1 MSASSISYDLII
13 VGGGPSGSAAALY
26 ARRYGLKTLLLD
38 KATFPR
44 DKVCGDALSGKS
56 VAVLRDL
63 GLLEKTAQLPGAA
76 IQRII
81 FTSPNHTEL
90 EIDLTNSHL
99 DQIPEGFVIRRK
111 IFDQFLFEQA
121 RQAADTCLEGFTVTG
136 MVVEDGQ
143 VCGVRG
149 KAAGRDAELAYRGRI
164 VLGADGYN
172 SMVARKMGL
181 YRHEPKHMVVALRQ
195 YFENVTGLTNQ
206 IELHFVDEVL
216 PGYFW
221 IFPLENGY
229 ANVGIGMLHSHIKR
243 QKINLKAPL
252 QAVIGSPT
260 FRHRFADA
268 TPQEDPVG
276 WNLPVG
282 SRHSQMVGDGFMLL
296 GDAAGLI
303 DPFTG
308 EGIGN
313 ALYSARYA
321 VETARDALAA
331 NDLSASFLARYD
343 KDLWA
348 AIGSELKISTQLQ
361 KIGRS
366 RFLLNLVIGKAS
378 RNRDIAD
385 LIAGM
390 IANEVP
396 KAKLANP
403 MFYLKLL
410 FS

>member
-13 VGGGPSGSAAALY
+13 VGAGPSGSAAALY

-56 VAVLRDL
+56 VAILRDL

-136 MVVEDGQ
+136 MVLEDGR

-149 KAAGRDAELAYRGRI
+149 KAAGSDTEVAYRGRI
-164 VLGADGYN
+164 ILGADGYN
-172 SMVARKMGL
+172 SMVARRMGL
-181 YRHEPKHMVVALRQ
+181 YRHEPKHLVVALRQ
-195 YFENVTGLTNQ
+195 YYENVTGLTNQ

-229 ANVGIGMLHSHIKR
+229 ANVGIGIHYSDGIEKHIEWAKEGVNFIFHSSDISLAR
-243 QKINLKAPL
+243 ETLIADFQ
-252 QAVIGSPT
+252 
-260 FRHRFADA
+260 RF
-268 TPQEDPVG
+268 
-276 WNLPVG
+276 
-282 SRHSQMVGDGFMLL
+282 
-296 GDAAGLI
+296 
-303 DPFTG
+303 
-308 EGIGN
+308 
-313 ALYSARYA
+313 
-321 VETARDALAA
+321 RDAPHA
-331 NDLSASFLARYD
+331 DHER
-343 KDLWA
+343 
-348 AIGSELKISTQLQ
+348 
-361 KIGRS
+361 GRAQ
-366 RFLLNLVIGKAS
+366 RDAFLLRQLRHARVRCA
-378 RNRDIAD
+378 
-385 LIAGM
+385 
-390 IANEVP
+390 
-396 KAKLANP
+396 
-403 MFYLKLL
+403 
-410 FS
+410 